1 MKGETGFGNVGNVNV
16 FVADNRGF
24 TAEEIADRAI
34 DKIIFVGNESAPE
47 VREQAL
53 AHKSQIHKVL
63 LAYLQEAQANE
74 RTTICNKLSE
84 AGLGDAA
91 EFVKNL

>member
-1 MKGETGFGNVGNVNV
+1 MKGESSLSGVGNVSIIV
-16 FVADNRGF
+16 TENRGMNPV
-24 TAEEIADRAI
+24 ELADLAI
-34 DKIIFVGNESAPE
+34 NRIISVGNESAPE

-53 AHKSQIHKVL
+53 AYKSNIKDVL
-63 LAYLQEAQANE
+63 IKYLTDAQAHE
-74 RTTICNKLSE
+74 RVTICNKLNE